1 MTMKRGIDIIFA
13 MVVGLVA
20 LVPVFMSAILFLILY
35 RETPFYV
42 SVRAGKQER
51 NFKIYKL
58 KSMRQIFDESGEALP
73 DHLRITGFGQFL
85 RKYSIDELPQLWN
98 ILVGDMSLVGP
109 RPLPVAYN
117 SLYNQRQ
124 RKRLSVKPGL
134 TGLAQVN
141 GRNAI
146 SWEDKFELDAQYVER
161 QSLKLDVSIIF
172 QTIGKVLR
180 GADISQ
186 ENHVTIEIF
195 QGNTE

>member
-1 MTMKRGIDIIFA
+1 MMKRGIDIVFA
-13 MVVGLVA
+13 ISIGLVA
-20 LVPVFMSAILFLILY
+20 LVPIFVSAMLFLILY

-42 SVRAGKQER
+42 SIRAGKQER
-51 NFKIYKL
+51 SFKIYKL
-58 KSMRQIFDESGEALP
+58 KSMRQLFDENGEALP
-73 DHLRITGFGQFL
+73 DYMRITKFGQFL

-146 SWEDKFELDAQYVER
+146 SWEEKFELDAQYVEQ
-161 QSLKLDVSIIF
+161 QSLKLDSKIIL
-172 QTIGKVLR
+172 QTIGKVFR

-186 ENHVTIEIF
+186 EDHVTVEIF
-195 QGNTE
+195 QGTTK

>member
-1 MTMKRGIDIIFA
+1 MKRGIDIVFA
-13 MVVGLVA
+13 ISIGLVA
-20 LVPVFMSAILFLILY
+20 LVPIFVSAMLFLILY

-42 SVRAGKQER
+42 SIRAGKQER
-51 NFKIYKL
+51 SFKIYKL
-58 KSMRQIFDESGEALP
+58 KSMRQLFDENGEALP
-73 DHLRITGFGQFL
+73 DYMRITKFGQFL

-146 SWEDKFELDAQYVER
+146 SWEEKFELDAQYVEQ
-161 QSLKLDVSIIF
+161 QSLKLDSKIIL
-172 QTIGKVLR
+172 QTIGKVFR

-186 ENHVTIEIF
+186 EDHVTVEIF
-195 QGNTE
+195 QGTTK

>member
-1 MTMKRGIDIIFA
+1 
-13 MVVGLVA
+13 
-20 LVPVFMSAILFLILY
+20 
-35 RETPFYV
+35 
-42 SVRAGKQER
+42 
-51 NFKIYKL
+51 
-58 KSMRQIFDESGEALP
+58 LP
-73 DHLRITGFGQFL
+73 DHIRITRFSQFL

-161 QSLKLDVSIIF
+161 QSLKLDISIIF

-195 QGNTE
+195 QGTTE

>member
-20 LVPVFMSAILFLILY
+20 LVPVFMSAVLFLILY
-35 RETPFYV
+35 HETPFYV

-51 NFKIYKL
+51 SFKIYKL
-58 KSMRQIFDESGEALP
+58 KSMRQIFDENGEVLP
-73 DHLRITGFGQFL
+73 DHIRITRFGQFL

-161 QSLKLDVSIIF
+161 QSLKLDISIIF

-195 QGNTE
+195 QGTTE